1 MSSSSNN
8 QPTTKRPRKSTPDGG
23 VSCSVCQQVGN
34 KYKCPKCRAIYCSMA
49 CNTVHKTC
57 CQPTTSS
64 PAGTST
70 EEQPLD
76 NKTRRSTF
84 TTNNTTTT
92 HVKLSNEAL
101 QLLSKSTSLQKA
113 LQSKRLREDI
123 LKVETASN
131 RQVALKKLRIQ
142 NPEFEEFVQSLVRVV
157 KPLVAQQ
164 DKTTN
169 SLSSATVPPS

>member
-1 MSSSSNN
+1 M
-8 QPTTKRPRKSTPDGG
+8 
-23 VSCSVCQQVGN
+23 
-34 KYKCPKCRAIYCSMA
+34 
-49 CNTVHKTC
+49 
-57 CQPTTSS
+57 
-64 PAGTST
+64 
-70 EEQPLD
+70 
-76 NKTRRSTF
+76 
-84 TTNNTTTT
+84 TT

-123 LKVETASN
+123 LEVETASN